1 MELRHL
7 RYFVTVAREGHI
19 TRAAEKL
26 NMQQP
31 PLSQQIKALESE
43 IDAQLFV
50 RHPRGVALTD
60 AGRSFL
66 VDAEAV
72 LASVDRGAARAERT
86 ARGEVGRVAV
96 VVISPGRV
104 QPLVEHRSRDP
115 PIELEHDLFVLEE
128 SSSGDLLT

>member
-50 RHPRGVALTD
+50 RHPRGVTLTD

-66 VDAEAV
+66 ADAEAV
-72 LASVDRGAARAERT
+72 LADVDRAAARARRT
-86 ARGEVGRVAV
+86 ARGEVGRIAV
-96 VVISPGRV
+96 GFTTSAPFH
-104 QPLVEHRSRDP
+104 PLVARAIREFRASRWRP
-115 PIELEHDLFVLEE
+115 
-128 SSSGDLLT
+128 SGSPRAAPWPGAAA